1 VRRDRTLA
9 FVEVK
14 TRTTDAFGDPATAIT
29 PVKQLRLRRL
39 AMSWLDAH
47 DVRGTTLRFDVVCV
61 LGVQVRV
68 IEDAF

>member
-1 VRRDRTLA
+1 M

-14 TRTTDAFGDPATAIT
+14 TRSTDTFGDPATAIT

-39 AMSWLDAH
+39 AMAWLDAH
-47 DVRGTTLRFDVVCV
+47 DANDRRGATLRFDVVCV
-61 LGVQVRV
+61 LGVRLRV